1 MSSHPDRAA
10 PEAVVAGRMRALTSS
25 LTATIACN
33 LPVFL
38 TGSLAVQMQ
47 ADLNFGDARL
57 GVVVGLFYAV
67 GALVSS
73 RAGHIVERLG
83 AQRSLRIATLIAAA
97 GQLGIATVARSSTGL
112 LVLMLVGG
120 IANSWSQPASNVF
133 LARAVPRHR
142 LGLAFGVQKSA
153 IPAAALLGGLAVP
166 SFQAVGWR
174 WAFVVGAVFAL
185 VAAWQVPAE
194 GTPVSAAA
202 RRSKAARP
210 DVPVSALTTLAVGVG
225 LGAAASNS
233 LSAFLVRGGVEAD
246 LSENAAALLLV
257 VGSILGIAVRLA
269 FGIRADRN
277 PRHTL
282 PFISALFAL
291 ASCSFVLL
299 ALETDWLFVVAT
311 PVAFATAYAW
321 PGLFHLAVVRA
332 NPSAPG
338 AATGIAMTGTLG
350 GSVLGPLVFGILAE
364 ATSFTV
370 AWSFGAGLL
379 VAASVIVALAGRHIA
394 DAPAPVLAGAH

>member
-1 MSSHPDRAA
+1 MEPTA
-10 PEAVVAGRMRALTSS
+10 PVAAGRVRALVSS

-33 LPVFL
+33 LSVFL

-47 ADLNFGDARL
+47 ADLGFGDARL
-57 GVVVGLFYAV
+57 GLAVGAFYAV

-73 RAGHIVERLG
+73 RAGRVVERLG
-83 AQRSLRIATLIAAA
+83 AQRSLRLATLIAAL
-97 GQLGIATVARSSTGL
+97 GQIGIATVVQSSTGL
-112 LVLMLVGG
+112 ILLMMVGG

-133 LARAVPRHR
+133 LARVVPRHR

-174 WAFVVGAVFAL
+174 WAFVVAAVFAL
-185 VAAWQVPAE
+185 VAAWQVPPE
-194 GTPVSAAA
+194 GESVAAT
-202 RRSKAARP
+202 SKRASGARP
-210 DVPVSALTTLAVGVG
+210 DVAVAALTVLAIGVG
-225 LGAAASNS
+225 LGSAASNA

-246 LSENAAALLLV
+246 LSENAAAGLLV
-257 VGSILGIAVRLA
+257 VGSILGIAVRLL
-269 FGIRADRN
+269 FGIGADRR

-282 PFISALFAL
+282 PFISALFAM
-291 ASCSFVLL
+291 ASVSFALL
-299 ALETDWLFVVAT
+299 AFETAWLFVIAT
-311 PVAFATAYAW
+311 PIAFATAYAW
-321 PGLFHLAVVRA
+321 PGLFHLAVVRS

-350 GSVLGPLVFGILAE
+350 GAVLGPLVFGALAE

-379 VAASVIVALAGRHIA
+379 VLASVIVALAGRRIH
-394 DAPAPVLAGAH
+394 DAPVTAPALA